1 MNRIEPPPQQHERLA
16 RTAASANKGRPERI
30 FRGIPVS
37 AGVAI
42 GQVFNTTEPDPV
54 ITRQKIQASDIG
66 AETARLEAAVVQS
79 RKQLAK
85 LRARLAA
92 LPEESQSEIAPLI
105 EAYILMLG
113 PSRLLRGVRARIE
126 ETLLSAETAVMTEAQ
141 AIADAIM
148 GQAEP
153 GLSAEDL
160 AALKRRADEV
170 GEIAR
175 RLVRNLTNA
184 PFRSF
189 AGLPEGAILV
199 AESLRP
205 ADAAL
210 LNPARLAG
218 VVTEEGGADGH
229 TAVMLRALGVPSV
242 LGAAGLA
249 QAMQPG
255 DFAIVDGIIGTV
267 TLAPSAQT
275 LAAARR
281 TVTAFARERQRYA
294 RLRRLPAVTQD
305 GETIELQANL
315 ELPIELPLIVQ
326 SGAVGIGLLRTEFL
340 FMNRET
346 IPDEATQT
354 ESYRV
359 IIDAMNGD
367 PVTIRV
373 LDWGGEKEIEALS
386 LAGVVPE
393 LADTNPALGMR
404 GIRLLLRRPEL
415 LETQFAA
422 ILRASAAGPVRVLL
436 PMVTTVGEVR
446 AAREIYERVARRL
459 RRRGE
464 RILEKLPPLGIMIE
478 TPGAALSADALA
490 LEADFF
496 SIGTND
502 LTAYTLAVDR
512 AESDVAEL
520 YDPMHPAVLRLVQF
534 ATEAALRM
542 RMPVSICG
550 ELAAAAKVTPLLL
563 GLGVRSLSMNA
574 SAVPRVKQMI
584 RSVEIGACIRF
595 ARRVMEQS
603 DPEQIRGML
612 DGFGRSDTAG

>member
-1 MNRIEPPPQQHERLA
+1 MNRIEPPPPQHQRLA
-16 RTAASANKGRPERI
+16 RIVPAGPAAPDARPERL
-30 FRGIPVS
+30 FPGIAVS

-42 GQVFNTTEPDPV
+42 GPVFGTTEPEAI
-54 ITRQKIQASDIG
+54 ITRQKIQASDTG
-66 AETARLEAAVVQS
+66 AESARLEAAIVQS

-85 LRARLAA
+85 LRARLAV

-105 EAYILMLG
+105 EAYIRMLG
-113 PSRLLRGVRARIE
+113 PSRLVRGVKQRID
-126 ETLLSAETAVMTEAQ
+126 ETLLSAEAAVMAEAQ
-141 AIADAIM
+141 AIGEAIM
-148 GQAEP
+148 AQAEP

-160 AALKRRADEV
+160 AGLQRRADEI

-175 RLVRNLTNA
+175 RLVRNLTRS

-199 AESLRP
+199 AEALRP

-210 LNPARLAG
+210 LDPSRLAG

-229 TAVMLRALGVPSV
+229 TAVMLRALGVPAV

-249 QAMQPG
+249 HAMRPG
-255 DFAIVDGIIGTV
+255 DVAVVDGIAGTV
-267 TLAPSAQT
+267 TLNPGPVT
-275 LAAARR
+275 LAAARKA
-281 TVTAFARERQRYA
+281 VTAFARERQQYSK
-294 RLRRLPAVTQD
+294 LRRLPAVTRD
-305 GETIELQANL
+305 GQAIELQANL
-315 ELPIELPLIVQ
+315 ELPVELPLIVQ
-326 SGAVGIGLLRTEFL
+326 SGAVGIGLLRTEFM

-354 ESYRV
+354 ENYRV
-359 IIDAMNGD
+359 IVEAMHGD

-373 LDWGGEKEIEALS
+373 LDWGGEKEIEALT

-393 LADTNPALGMR
+393 ISDANPALGLR

-422 ILRASAAGPVRVLL
+422 ILRASMAGSVRVLL

-446 AAREIYERVARRL
+446 AAREVYERVARRL

-464 RILEKLPPLGIMIE
+464 RIPEKLPPLGIMIE

-512 AESDVAEL
+512 GETDVADL
-520 YDPMHPAVLRLVQF
+520 YDPMHPAVLRLIQF

-550 ELAAAAKVTPLLL
+550 ELAAAPRITPLLL

-574 SAVPRVKQMI
+574 SAVPKVKQVI
-584 RSVEIGACIRF
+584 RSVEISTCIRF

-603 DPEQIRGML
+603 DPEQIRVMV
-612 DGFGRSDTAG
+612 DGFGRGD

>member
-16 RTAASANKGRPERI
+16 RIALAIPQSRPERK
-30 FRGIPVS
+30 FVGIAVS

-42 GQVFNTTEPDPV
+42 GPVFGTTEPEAV
-54 ITRQKIQASDIG
+54 ITRQKIQAADIG
-66 AETARLEAAVVQS
+66 AEGARLEAAIGQS

-85 LRARLAA
+85 LRAKLAV

-105 EAYILMLG
+105 DAYIRMLG
-113 PSRLLRGVRARIE
+113 PSRLVRGVRARIE
-126 ETLLSAETAVMTEAQ
+126 ESLFSAEAAVIAEAGS
-141 AIADAIM
+141 IADAIM
-148 GQAEP
+148 AQADP
-153 GLSAEDL
+153 DLSAEDL
-160 AALKRRADEV
+160 AGLRRRADEI

-175 RLVRNLTNA
+175 RLVRNLTRS

-199 AESLRP
+199 AEELRP

-210 LNPARLAG
+210 LDPSRLAG
-218 VVTEEGGADGH
+218 VVTEEGGPDGH
-229 TAVMLRALGVPSV
+229 TAVMLRALGVPAV

-249 QAMQPG
+249 HAMQPG
-255 DFAIVDGIIGTV
+255 DIAVVDGQAGSV
-267 TLAPSAQT
+267 TLNPSAVT

-281 TVTAFARERQRYA
+281 LVTAFARERQRYA
-294 RLRRLPAVTQD
+294 RLRRLPAITQD
-305 GETIELQANL
+305 GVPVELQANF

-326 SGAVGIGLLRTEFL
+326 SGAVGIGLLRTEFM

-354 ESYRV
+354 ESYRTIV
-359 IIDAMNGD
+359 DAMHGD

-373 LDWGGEKEIEALS
+373 LDWGGEKEIEALT
-386 LAGVVPE
+386 LAGIVPE
-393 LADTNPALGMR
+393 IADTNPALGLR

-422 ILRASAAGPVRVLL
+422 ILRASMAGPVRVLL

-446 AAREIYERVARRL
+446 AAREMYERVARRL

-464 RILEKLPPLGIMIE
+464 RIPEKLPPLGIMIE

-512 AESDVAEL
+512 SETDVAEL
-520 YDPMHPAVLRLVQF
+520 YDSMHPAVLRLVQF

-550 ELAAAAKVTPLLL
+550 ELAAAPKLAPLLL

-574 SAVPRVKQMI
+574 SAVPKVKQVI
-584 RSVEIGACIRF
+584 RSVGIDACVRF

-603 DPEQIRGML
+603 DPERIRAMV
-612 DGFGRSDTAG
+612 DGFGRTEG